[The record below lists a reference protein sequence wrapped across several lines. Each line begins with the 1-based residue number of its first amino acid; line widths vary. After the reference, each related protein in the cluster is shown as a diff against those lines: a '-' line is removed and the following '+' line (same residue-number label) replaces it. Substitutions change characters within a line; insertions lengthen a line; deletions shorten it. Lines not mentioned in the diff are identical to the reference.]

1 METSCIYIS
10 SVQGSVLSDDKGDG
24 YWQYHP
30 ICDISMVLACL
41 NKVIHITQEE
51 NARTLVSGGLV
62 KTTTTAK
69 QQLFFPGQRLSL
81 KSRGATCV
89 GDSR

>member
-1 METSCIYIS
+1 M
-10 SVQGSVLSDDKGDG
+10 LSDDKGDG

-30 ICDISMVLACL
+30 VCDISMVLACL
-41 NKVIHITQEE
+41 NKVIHITQEK
-51 NARTLVSGGLV
+51 NAKTLVSGGLV
-62 KTTTTAK
+62 KTTITTAK